1 MKKSKLVE
9 ILGTYSPSE
18 IKTFEKFIASP
29 YFSRGRDVSGLYSY
43 LKSYYPGF
51 ESKFIK
57 KETVFFSLFPG
68 EEYNE
73 KKLKNLSFELAQL
86 AEQFLISES
95 LKKNYTEKAMLLAIE
110 YKDRNKGKLFF
121 NTLKIIE
128 DKIAKKLFDSFDA
141 FSMEEKILWLKQEYY
156 IGINDY
162 KEVISLKGKHTEYTM
177 LSFLIK
183 FLRALRDK
191 EIVNSGYPGE
201 MNTTLL
207 DCLAEGFDI
216 EKTIKLLKKEKFRFV
231 WLIELYYL
239 AYTSSKELD
248 NEKAYFSFRK
258 LYKENIGNFSKRE
271 KYYILSDFLSFC
283 VRNQNRGKSNYQS
296 EEMTLYKEMVR
307 QDAFCASEDDH
318 LNIVLFR
325 NILFMALS
333 LDEDKWFEENRSI
346 IVNRLR
352 PELKENAEYYAIAHL
367 EYEKGN
373 YEKALENINKVK
385 YDVFLYKIDVKNLLL
400 KIFFELKQYDQAFSL
415 VDAYKHFLKSN
426 KELSHEYKEQFL
438 NFIIMYNKILRTISQ
453 NKPENQDFLLS
464 ELKSIKTI
472 SNRDWL
478 TEKINNL
485 KNK

>member
-248 NEKAYFSFRK
+248 NENAYFSFRK

-325 NILFMALS
+325 NILFMC
-333 LDEDKWFEENRSI
+333 FNM
-346 IVNRLR
+346 
-352 PELKENAEYYAIAHL
+352 
-367 EYEKGN
+367 
-373 YEKALENINKVK
+373 
-385 YDVFLYKIDVKNLLL
+385 FLICRIPLLFKN
-400 KIFFELKQYDQAFSL
+400 
-415 VDAYKHFLKSN
+415 
-426 KELSHEYKEQFL
+426 
-438 NFIIMYNKILRTISQ
+438 
-453 NKPENQDFLLS
+453 
-464 ELKSIKTI
+464 
-472 SNRDWL
+472 
-478 TEKINNL
+478 
-485 KNK
+485 